1 MLANTSSQH
10 PASST
15 IASNVSDGQ
24 SNEASPY
31 FCVVKRCGPTVYS
44 HIPVSGLVTVHLY
57 ELSSGISYKA
67 KTPAPVVETWA
78 WFAPGLLPRVSVG
91 KAVPVAFLY
100 FILLSKKVSFL
111 IFPLRKIPS
120 ELQLQVTHA
129 TTSCFKSSTALAMTH
144 YFWQSESKKKK
155 RKTCPEEDSERD
167 HSKGLHFIY
176 LASLLQG
183 KGQPVQHW
191 YACTAWSWGTYWAE
205 CSNRC
210 GLQINKPISKLMKPQ
225 KQSFAFTVC
234 KLPP

>member
-10 PASST
+10 PASSA

-31 FCVVKRCGPTVYS
+31 FCMVKRCGPTVYS
-44 HIPVSGLVTVHLY
+44 HIPVPGLVTVHLH
-57 ELSSGISYKA
+57 ELSSGISDKA

-120 ELQLQVTHA
+120 EL
-129 TTSCFKSSTALAMTH
+129 
-144 YFWQSESKKKK
+144 
-155 RKTCPEEDSERD
+155 
-167 HSKGLHFIY
+167 
-176 LASLLQG
+176 
-183 KGQPVQHW
+183 
-191 YACTAWSWGTYWAE
+191 
-205 CSNRC
+205 
-210 GLQINKPISKLMKPQ
+210 
-225 KQSFAFTVC
+225 
-234 KLPP
+234 